1 MSRRRASL
9 AIRVAWSLLLPT
21 LAGCA
26 TSAPPTAPTPDQ
38 PPDPR
43 LKAAQPSDESRVGI
57 ETRQWLVASPPDRI
71 AAAITAWAS
80 GDGADLES
88 SLRRTDGLLLA
99 KGSASSLPDLLESL
113 GGSRTDLRVWHGQAL
128 EWRDLAG
135 VQIGRATIAM
145 VAGRPQPIAPGRLSL
160 VMRGWGQPMERGAA
174 CEIELG
180 LRWKP
185 ERRASIS
192 LEERGASD
200 LRWVGELADRF
211 DVAGGVWFGGGG
223 GAGAARGGGA
233 GAPWGVLGRAP
244 PPTPAETGP
253 PVAVPPTLGR
263 LILPEPAHGLATV
276 VVIWPNLP
284 SRLFPDAAE
293 QASSPASAEAA
304 SR

>member
-145 VAGRPQPIAPGRLSL
+145 VAGRPQPIAPGWLSL

-211 DVAGGVWFGGGG
+211 DVARDEVVVI
-223 GAGAARGGGA
+223 ASE
-233 GAPWGVLGRAP
+233 
-244 PPTPAETGP
+244 PTPAPAETGP

-284 SRLFPDAAE
+284 PRLFPDSAE
-293 QASSPASAEAA
+293 QASSQAPAETA

>member
-80 GDGADLES
+80 GDGADLEP
-88 SLRRTDGLLLA
+88 SLRRIDGLLLA

-211 DVAGGVWFGGGG
+211 DVARDEVVVI
-223 GAGAARGGGA
+223 ASE
-233 GAPWGVLGRAP
+233 
-244 PPTPAETGP
+244 PTPAPAETGP

-284 SRLFPDAAE
+284 PRLFPDAAE
-293 QASSPASAEAA
+293 QASSQAPAETA

>member
-88 SLRRTDGLLLA
+88 SLRRIDGLLLA

-211 DVAGGVWFGGGG
+211 DVARDEVVVI
-223 GAGAARGGGA
+223 ASE
-233 GAPWGVLGRAP
+233 
-244 PPTPAETGP
+244 PTPAPAETGP
-253 PVAVPPTLGR
+253 PVAVPPPLGR
-263 LILPEPAHGLATV
+263 LILPEPAHGLA
-276 VVIWPNLP
+276 
-284 SRLFPDAAE
+284 
-293 QASSPASAEAA
+293 
-304 SR
+304 

>member
-145 VAGRPQPIAPGRLSL
+145 IAGRPQPIAPGRLSL
-160 VMRGWGQPMERGAA
+160 VMRGWGQPMEFGAA

-185 ERRASIS
+185 ERRASIT
-192 LEERGASD
+192 LEERADSD
-200 LRWVGELADRF
+200 LRWVGELAASF
-211 DVAGGVWFGGGG
+211 DVARDEAVVI
-223 GAGAARGGGA
+223 ASE
-233 GAPWGVLGRAP
+233 
-244 PPTPAETGP
+244 PTPTLVETGP
-253 PVAVPPTLGR
+253 PVAVPPALGR

-284 SRLFPDAAE
+284 PRLFPDAEESESTTTSTDAG
-293 QASSPASAEAA
+293 